1 MKYAEEC
8 KPVTRQVCEKV
19 HYAPVCRDV
28 ITQECS
34 QVPKEECRQVPRP
47 SAKEVRSRYQPSY
60 IPTSYPYQ
68 VCVPVAVSKPRQ
80 ECRQVPRQ
88 ECSDISKT
96 QCTFVPTE
104 ITRTVNEKQCTV
116 RKTGFRIKS

>member
-1 MKYAEEC
+1 MIQCSLFQYQ
-8 KPVTRQVCEKV
+8 P
-19 HYAPVCRDV
+19 
-28 ITQECS
+28 TQQCS

-60 IPTSYPYQ
+60 IVPTSYPYQ

-88 ECSDISKT
+88 ECDILETSQVQHLSVMDRFSK
-96 QCTFVPTE
+96 
-104 ITRTVNEKQCTV
+104 
-116 RKTGFRIKS
+116 